1 MDSIAGNIELS
12 QQMLDAIKR
21 VIDDHF
27 FSKTVHQCIQHSLT
41 AAMKNLTSFFLS
53 YDCATVWNLLTG
65 RLTRSGK
72 NGP

>member
-27 FSKTVHQCIQHSLT
+27 FPARQCTNAFNTVLLPCKT
-41 AAMKNLTSFFLS
+41 
-53 YDCATVWNLLTG
+53 
-65 RLTRSGK
+65 
-72 NGP
+72 